1 MPRSHTAS
9 TTGGQISRL
18 GMLRSTMTDPP
29 STITTETRGNVLL
42 IGFNRP
48 EKLNAFTSAMLKAL
62 GDAYTQYED
71 DPALRCA
78 VVFAHGKDFTSGLD
92 LADLAPRVAAGESLW
107 PSTGIDPWGIEGRE
121 RTKPV
126 VLAMQGRVYT
136 LGIELA
142 LASDVRLCSDDAS
155 FAQLEIARGIFP
167 FGGAT
172 FRAPAQLGW
181 GNAMRF
187 LLTAEPFGA
196 QEALRIGLVQEA
208 PAREW
213 LLERA
218 VAIAEKI
225 AAQAPLGVKAT
236 LDSARLAQR
245 EGDAVASKA
254 LRSEIQKLMATD
266 DAREGL
272 QSFLERRAG
281 RFSGR

>member
-1 MPRSHTAS
+1 
-9 TTGGQISRL
+9 
-18 GMLRSTMTDPP
+18 MLPAMSQ
-29 STITTETRGNVLL
+29 TITTETRGHVLL
-42 IGFNRP
+42 VGFNRP
-48 EKLNAFTSAMLKAL
+48 EKLNAFNADMLRAL
-62 GDAYTQYED
+62 GDAYTAYEAD
-71 DPALRCA
+71 DALRCA
-78 VVFAHGKDFTSGLD
+78 VVFAHGKHFTAGLD
-92 LADLAPRVAAGESLW
+92 LANVAPIVASGQPLW
-107 PSTGIDPWGIEGRE
+107 PASGVDPWGLEGRV

-142 LASDVRLCSDDAS
+142 LASDVRLCADDAS

-196 QEALRIGLVQEA
+196 AEALRIGLVQEVVKA
-208 PAREW
+208 EA

-218 VAIAEKI
+218 IAVATTI
-225 AAQAPLGVKAT
+225 AAQAPLGVRAT
-236 LDSARLAQR
+236 LASARLAER
-245 EGDAVASKA
+245 EGEAAAAGA
-254 LRSEIQKLMATD
+254 LRAEIVKLMASD

-281 RFSGR
+281 RFSGK

>member
-1 MPRSHTAS
+1 MSSLPVSS
-9 TTGGQISRL
+9 
-18 GMLRSTMTDPP
+18 P
-29 STITTETRGNVLL
+29 TITTETRGHVLL

-48 EKLNAFTSAMLKAL
+48 EKLNAFHADMLRAL
-62 GDAYTQYED
+62 GEAYTAYESND
-71 DPALRCA
+71 ELRCA
-78 VVFAHGKDFTSGLD
+78 VVFAHGQHFTAGLD
-92 LADLAPRVAAGESLW
+92 LANVAPLVASGQPLW
-107 PSTGIDPWGIEGRE
+107 PAEGVDPWGLEGRTRE
-121 RTKPV
+121 KPV
-126 VLAMQGRVYT
+126 VVAMQGRVYT

-142 LASDVRLCSDDAS
+142 LASDVRLCADDAT

-196 QEALRIGLVQEA
+196 PEALRIGLVQEVTPA
-208 PAREW
+208 PA

-218 VAIAEKI
+218 VAIATTI
-225 AAQAPLGVKAT
+225 AAQAPLGVRAT
-236 LDSARLAQR
+236 LASARLAER
-245 EGDAVASKA
+245 ENEQAAARA
-254 LRSEIQKLMATD
+254 LRPEIVKLMASD

>member
-1 MPRSHTAS
+1 MS
-9 TTGGQISRL
+9 
-18 GMLRSTMTDPP
+18 D
-29 STITTETRGNVLL
+29 TITTETRGHVRL
-42 IGFNRP
+42 IGLNRP
-48 EKLNAFTSAMLKAL
+48 EKLNAFHGEMLRAL
-62 GDAYTQYED
+62 GEAYTRYEED
-71 DPALRCA
+71 DAARCA
-78 VVFAHGKDFTSGLD
+78 VVFAHGKHFTAGLD
-92 LADLAPRVAAGESLW
+92 LANVAPIVAGGEPLW
-107 PSTGIDPWGIEGRE
+107 PSTGVDPWGLEGRT

-142 LASDVRLCSDDAS
+142 LASDVRLCADDAS

-196 QEALRIGLVQEA
+196 TEALRIGLVQEITTTDA
-208 PAREW
+208 

-218 VAIAEKI
+218 VAIASTI
-225 AAQAPLGVKAT
+225 AAQAPLGVRAT
-236 LDSARLAQR
+236 LASARRAER
-245 EGDAVASKA
+245 EGEQAAARA
-254 LRSEIQKLMATD
+254 LRAEIVGLMKTN

-281 RFSGR
+281 RFTGT

>member
-1 MPRSHTAS
+1 
-9 TTGGQISRL
+9 
-18 GMLRSTMTDPP
+18 MTDET
-29 STITTETRGNVLL
+29 STITTETRGHVLL
-42 IGFNRP
+42 IGLDRP
-48 EKLNAFTSAMLKAL
+48 AKLNAFTRQMLAAF
-62 GDAYTQYED
+62 GDAYTRYED
-71 DPALRCA
+71 EPALRCA
-78 VVFAHGKDFTSGLD
+78 VVFAHGKDFTAGLD
-92 LADLAPRVAAGESLW
+92 LADVAPRVAAGEPLW
-107 PSTGIDPWGIEGRE
+107 PASGVDPWGIEGRA

-196 QEALRIGLVQEA
+196 AEALRIGLVQEVLQ
-208 PAREW
+208 REV

-218 VAIAEKI
+218 VAIGERI
-225 AAQAPLGVKAT
+225 AGQAALGVRAT
-236 LDSARLAQR
+236 LANARLAER
-245 EGDAVASKA
+245 EGEVAAARA
-254 LRSEIQKLMATD
+254 LRGEIQKLMATD
-266 DAREGL
+266 DAREGM

-281 RFSGR
+281 RFTGR

>member
-1 MPRSHTAS
+1 MHRTREPVTERVTWCS
-9 TTGGQISRL
+9 
-18 GMLRSTMTDPP
+18 MLAATMNDET
-29 STITTETRGNVLL
+29 STITTETRGQVLL
-42 IGFNRP
+42 IGLNRP
-48 EKLNAFTSAMLKAL
+48 AKLNAFTAEMLAAL
-62 GDAYTQYED
+62 GDAYTRYED
-71 DPALRCA
+71 DAALRCA
-78 VVFAHGKDFTSGLD
+78 VVFAHGKDFTAGLD
-92 LADLAPRVAAGESLW
+92 LANVAPRVAAGQPLW
-107 PSTGIDPWGIEGRE
+107 PATGVDPWGIEGRA

-126 VLAMQGRVYT
+126 VVAMQGRVYT
-136 LGIELA
+136 LGVELA
-142 LASDVRLCSDDAS
+142 LASDVRLCSDDAT

-196 QEALRIGLVQEA
+196 AEALRIGLVQEA

-218 VAIAEKI
+218 VAIGEKI
-225 AAQAPLGVKAT
+225 AAQAPLGVRAT
-236 LDSARLAQR
+236 LESARLAQR
-245 EGDAVASKA
+245 EGDAAAARA
-254 LRSEIQKLMATD
+254 LRGEIQKLMATD

-281 RFSGR
+281 SFSGR

>member
-1 MPRSHTAS
+1 
-9 TTGGQISRL
+9 
-18 GMLRSTMTDPP
+18 MLPAMSQ
-29 STITTETRGNVLL
+29 TITTERRDHVLL
-42 IGFNRP
+42 VGFNRP
-48 EKLNAFTSAMLKAL
+48 EKLNAFNADMLRAL
-62 GDAYTQYED
+62 GEAYTAYEGD
-71 DPALRCA
+71 DALRCA
-78 VVFAHGKDFTSGLD
+78 VVFAHGKHFTAGLD
-92 LADLAPRVAAGESLW
+92 LANVAPIVASGQPLW
-107 PSTGIDPWGIEGRE
+107 PASGVDPWGLEGRV

-142 LASDVRLCSDDAS
+142 LASDVRLCADDAS

-196 QEALRIGLVQEA
+196 AEALRIGLVQEVVKA
-208 PAREW
+208 EA

-218 VAIAEKI
+218 TAVATTI
-225 AAQAPLGVKAT
+225 AAQAPLGVRAT
-236 LDSARLAQR
+236 LASARLAER
-245 EGDAVASKA
+245 EGEAAAAGA
-254 LRSEIQKLMATD
+254 LRAEIVKLMASD

-281 RFSGR
+281 RFSGT

>member
-1 MPRSHTAS
+1 MNTSNES
-9 TTGGQISRL
+9 
-18 GMLRSTMTDPP
+18 
-29 STITTETRGNVLL
+29 STITTETRGHEFL

-48 EKLNAFTSAMLKAL
+48 AKLNSFTMEMLAAFTA
-62 GDAYTQYED
+62 AYTRYED

-78 VVFAHGKDFTSGLD
+78 VVFAHGKDFTAGLD
-92 LADLAPRVAAGESLW
+92 LADVGPRVAAGEALGGT
-107 PSTGIDPWGIEGRE
+107 TGVNPWGIEGRP

-126 VLAMQGRVYT
+126 VVAMQGRVYT

-196 QEALRIGLVQEA
+196 AEALRMGLVQET

-218 VAIAEKI
+218 IAIAEKI
-225 AAQAPLGVKAT
+225 ASQAPLGVKAT
-236 LDSARLAQR
+236 LQNARLAQR
-245 EGDAVASKA
+245 EGDEVASKA
-254 LRSEIQKLMATD
+254 LRAEIQALMATD

-281 RFSGR
+281 RFTGR

>member
-1 MPRSHTAS
+1 MHRTREPVTERVTWCS
-9 TTGGQISRL
+9 
-18 GMLRSTMTDPP
+18 MLAATMNDET
-29 STITTETRGNVLL
+29 STITTETRGQVLL
-42 IGFNRP
+42 IGLNRP
-48 EKLNAFTSAMLKAL
+48 AKLNAFTAEMLAAL
-62 GDAYTQYED
+62 GDAYTRYED
-71 DPALRCA
+71 DAALRCA
-78 VVFAHGKDFTSGLD
+78 VVFAHGKDFTAGLD
-92 LADLAPRVAAGESLW
+92 LANVAPRVAAGQPLW
-107 PSTGIDPWGIEGRE
+107 PATGVDPWGIEGRA

-126 VLAMQGRVYT
+126 VVAMQGRVYT

-142 LASDVRLCSDDAS
+142 LASDVRLCSDDAT

-196 QEALRIGLVQEA
+196 AEALRIGLVQEA

-218 VAIAEKI
+218 VAIGEKI
-225 AAQAPLGVKAT
+225 AAQAPLGVRAT
-236 LDSARLAQR
+236 LESARLAQR
-245 EGDAVASKA
+245 EGDAAAARA
-254 LRSEIQKLMATD
+254 LRGEIQKLMATD

-281 RFSGR
+281 SFSGR

>member
-1 MPRSHTAS
+1 
-9 TTGGQISRL
+9 
-18 GMLRSTMTDPP
+18 MLPAMSQ
-29 STITTETRGNVLL
+29 TITTEARGHVLL
-42 IGFNRP
+42 VGFNRP
-48 EKLNAFTSAMLKAL
+48 EKLNAFNADMLRAL
-62 GDAYTQYED
+62 GEAYTTYEAD
-71 DPALRCA
+71 DALRCA
-78 VVFAHGKDFTSGLD
+78 VVFAHGKHFTAGLD
-92 LADLAPRVAAGESLW
+92 LANVAPLVASGQPLW
-107 PSTGIDPWGIEGRE
+107 PATGVDPWGIDGR
-121 RTKPV
+121 RCTKPV

-142 LASDVRLCSDDAS
+142 LASDVRLCADDAS

-196 QEALRIGLVQEA
+196 AEALRIGLVQEVVKA
-208 PAREW
+208 EA

-218 VAIAEKI
+218 IAVATTI
-225 AAQAPLGVKAT
+225 AAQAPLGVRAT
-236 LDSARLAQR
+236 LASARLAER
-245 EGDAVASKA
+245 EGEAAAAGA
-254 LRSEIQKLMATD
+254 LRAEIVKLMASE

-281 RFSGR
+281 RFSGK